1 MKRVKDLIDILLL
14 AGLGEITAWELR
26 SALRII
32 FEFRGTHDLPS
43 NIPPPPE
50 EWRQPYQALAELIDM
65 PFQSLSR
72 AYPALQGFLDPVLS
86 GETESK
92 WDPEIWFWK

>member
-14 AGLGEITAWELR
+14 AGLGEISAWELR

-32 FEFRGTHDLPS
+32 FEFRGAHDLPS

-50 EWRQPYQALAELIDM
+50 EWRQPYQALAD
-65 PFQSLSR
+65 
-72 AYPALQGFLDPVLS
+72 
-86 GETESK
+86 
-92 WDPEIWFWK
+92 